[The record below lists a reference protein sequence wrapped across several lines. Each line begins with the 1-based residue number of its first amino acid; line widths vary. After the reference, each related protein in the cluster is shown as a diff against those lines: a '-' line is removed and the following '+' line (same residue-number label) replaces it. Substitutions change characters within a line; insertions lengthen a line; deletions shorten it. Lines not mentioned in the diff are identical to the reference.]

1 MRKSQHNP
9 MVDIVQ
15 YQLDTSIHL
24 ADAVFSG
31 TEKIDRAMLDVT
43 HQAVEGQLK
52 FARAIA
58 DIRDPGKLAELQVA
72 IAARPEKAMHCQQ
85 QIMAALAEIQAEFG
99 KSIRSYMDRMS
110 TATASQA
117 EEAAQQVNAG
127 ATQTQAAMTNPF
139 TSMLSVWEQAFREA
153 TRLASQNVMAARS
166 NVETAAHVAGE
177 AIARTMEAGT
187 GAGNGHGQESH
198 GEHRGRGARKK

>member
-1 MRKSQHNP
+1 MRRTQHNP

-43 HQAVEGQLK
+43 HHAVEGQLK
-52 FARAIA
+52 FARAIT
-58 DIRDPGKLAELQVA
+58 DMRDPDKLAELQVA

-85 QIMAALAEIQAEFG
+85 QIMAAMVEIQAEFS
-99 KSIRSYMDRMS
+99 KSIRSYIERMG
-110 TATASQA
+110 TAAASQT

-127 ATQTQAAMTNPF
+127 TTQTQTAMTHPF

-153 TRLASQNVMAARS
+153 TRLASQNVAAARS
-166 NVETAAHVAGE
+166 NVENAAHVAGE
-177 AIARTMEAGT
+177 ALARTMEAGT
-187 GAGNGHGQESH
+187 GGANGQGQESH
-198 GEHRGRGARKK
+198 ADHKGRGGRKK